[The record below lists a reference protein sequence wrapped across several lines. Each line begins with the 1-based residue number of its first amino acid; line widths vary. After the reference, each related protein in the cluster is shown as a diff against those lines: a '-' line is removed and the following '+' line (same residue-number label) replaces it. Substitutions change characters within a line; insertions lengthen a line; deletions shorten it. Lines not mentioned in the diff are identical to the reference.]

1 MALKKV
7 LFVANH
13 KGFSKFNAP
22 YMAWF
27 KENGWQVDNAS
38 PGIETTII
46 DNQYDVDIH
55 RSPFSLKN
63 ITAYKQLKKI
73 INQGNYDIIHV
84 HTPMGAVLGRL
95 AAIGARKKGT
105 KVIYTA
111 HGFHF
116 FKGAPIINWMLYYPI
131 EKLLARWTDALVT
144 INEEDYHRAMR
155 HHLSNGKIY
164 HIDGVGV
171 NLERFHPI
179 SQELKKQI
187 RDKLGLSQDDFVGL
201 YVAQFIKRKNHAFII
216 EALPQILTEI
226 PNFKMVFAGSGET
239 FEYCKKRAKEL
250 GVSDA
255 IKFLGGRSDIPD
267 LCGMAD
273 IHISSS
279 VQEGLAIGNIE
290 AMACGC
296 PLVISNIRGHKEVC
310 NNNENGYLFNFK
322 DSADFIKAIIM
333 LNHDRDKY
341 NRISKSNIEKAN
353 QFSIKSSLKSM
364 SNIYISLT
372 NNL

>member
-38 PGIETTII
+38 PGIETTVV

-95 AAIGARKKGT
+95 AAIGSRKKGT

-116 FKGAPIINWMLYYPI
+116 FKGAPIINWLLYYPI
-131 EKLLARWTDALVT
+131 EKFLARWTDALVT

-155 HHLSNGKIY
+155 HHLSSGKIY

-179 SQELKKQI
+179 DQEQKKQI
-187 RDKLGLSQDDFVGL
+187 RDKLGLKPDDFVGL
-201 YVAQFIKRKNHAFII
+201 YVAQFIKRKNHVFII
-216 EALPQILTEI
+216 EALPQILKEI

-239 FEYCKKRAKEL
+239 FEHCKERAKEL

-255 IKFLGGRSDIPD
+255 TKFLGGRSDIPD

-296 PLVISNIRGHKEVC
+296 PLVVSNIRGHKEVC
-310 NNNENGYLFNFK
+310 KNNENGFLFNFK
-322 DSADFIKAIIM
+322 DSSDFIKAIIM
-333 LNHDRDKY
+333 LNHDKDMY
-341 NRISKSNIEKAN
+341 DRISKSNLEKVD

-364 SNIYISLT
+364 SNIYLSMT

>member
-22 YMAWF
+22 YMVWF

-38 PGIETTII
+38 PGIETTVV
-46 DNQYDVDIH
+46 DHQYDVDIH

-63 ITAYKQLKKI
+63 LTAYKQLKKI

-95 AAIGARKKGT
+95 AAIEARKKGT

-116 FKGAPIINWMLYYPI
+116 FKGASIINWMLYYPI

-144 INEEDYHRAMR
+144 INEEDYNRAMR
-155 HHLSNGKIY
+155 HHLSRGNIY

-179 SQELKKQI
+179 SQEQKKQI
-187 RDKLGLSQDDFVGL
+187 RDNLGLSQDDFVGL
-201 YVAQFIKRKNHAFII
+201 YVAQFIKRKNHALII
-216 EALPQILTEI
+216 EALPQILKEI

-239 FEYCKKRAKEL
+239 FEYCKKRTKEL
-250 GVSDA
+250 GVSYA

-279 VQEGLAIGNIE
+279 FQEGLAIGNIE

-296 PLVISNIRGHKEVC
+296 PLVVSNVRGHSDVCLNNRNGLLFELSDKYQFINAIKRFASDQHLFETISNTNLQDAHKYSITKEV
-310 NNNENGYLFNFK
+310 K
-322 DSADFIKAIIM
+322 VMA
-333 LNHDRDKY
+333 
-341 NRISKSNIEKAN
+341 
-353 QFSIKSSLKSM
+353 
-364 SNIYISLT
+364 NIYL
-372 NNL
+372 NL

>member
-22 YMAWF
+22 YMEWF
-27 KENGWQVDNAS
+27 KQQGWIVDNAS
-38 PGIETTII
+38 PGIETTVV
-46 DNQYDVDIH
+46 DNQYDVDIR

-63 ITAYKQLKKI
+63 IKAYKQLKRI

-95 AAIGARKKGT
+95 AAIGARKNGT

-116 FKGAPIINWMLYYPI
+116 FKGAPMINWILYYPI
-131 EKLLARWTDALVT
+131 EKFLARWTDALVT
-144 INEEDYHRAMR
+144 INEEDYNRAIR
-155 HHLSNGKIY
+155 HHLSSGKIY
-164 HIDGVGV
+164 HIDGIGV
-171 NLERFHPI
+171 NLEKFHPI
-179 SQELKKQI
+179 SQERKKQI
-187 RDKLGLSQDDFVGL
+187 RDALGLKQDNFVGL
-201 YVAQFIKRKNHAFII
+201 YVAQFIKRKNHEFII
-216 EALPQILTEI
+216 ESLSEILKEI
-226 PNFKMVFAGSGET
+226 PNFMMVFAGSGET
-239 FEYCKKRAKEL
+239 FEYCKNRAKEL
-250 GVSDA
+250 GVSDV

-279 VQEGLAIGNIE
+279 FQEGLAIGNIE

-310 NNNENGYLFNFK
+310 KNYENGFLFNLK
-322 DSADFIKAIIM
+322 DSSDFVNAIVI
-333 LNHDRDKY
+333 LQNDKNMY
-341 NRISKSNIEKAN
+341 DHISKSNIEKVK
-353 QFSIKSSLKSM
+353 QFSINTSLKDM
-364 SNIYISLT
+364 SNIYTSLSE
-372 NNL
+372 N

>member
-38 PGIETTII
+38 PGIETTIVN
-46 DNQYDVDIH
+46 NQYDVDIH

-73 INQGNYDIIHV
+73 INQGYYDIIHV
-84 HTPMGAVLGRL
+84 HTPMGAALGRL

-116 FKGAPIINWMLYYPI
+116 FKGAPIINWLLYYPI
-131 EKLLARWTDALVT
+131 EKFLARWTDALVT

-155 HHLSNGKIY
+155 HNLSSGKIY

-179 SQELKKQI
+179 DQEQKKQI
-187 RDKLGLSQDDFVGL
+187 RYKLGLKPDDFVGL
-201 YVAQFIKRKNHAFII
+201 YVAQFIKRKNHVFII
-216 EALPQILTEI
+216 EALPQILKEI

-239 FEYCKKRAKEL
+239 FEHCKERAKEL

-255 IKFLGGRSDIPD
+255 TKFLGGRSDIPD

-296 PLVISNIRGHKEVC
+296 PLIVSNVRGHSDVCLHNRNGLLFELSDEHQLINAIKKIATDKQLFETISNTNLQDAHKYSITKEVRTMADI
-310 NNNENGYLFNFK
+310 YL
-322 DSADFIKAIIM
+322 
-333 LNHDRDKY
+333 
-341 NRISKSNIEKAN
+341 
-353 QFSIKSSLKSM
+353 SL
-364 SNIYISLT
+364 
-372 NNL
+372 